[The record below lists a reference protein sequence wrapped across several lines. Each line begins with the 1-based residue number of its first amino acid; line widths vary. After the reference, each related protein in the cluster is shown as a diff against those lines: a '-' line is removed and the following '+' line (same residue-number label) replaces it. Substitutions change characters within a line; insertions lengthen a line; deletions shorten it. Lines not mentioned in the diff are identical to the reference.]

1 MSVFSARCT
10 NCGVE
15 LEVPTEYA
23 GQAIA
28 CPQCSAEFVASPI
41 AAPQTQA
48 PVAPSGR
55 PSGPKSIK
63 KQKSSLPS
71 KRSYPA
77 LKTVQLAYTIM
88 AYLTVV
94 VALIATG
101 LQVYAMIN
109 AKVGIPTILMV
120 ILLYVFTTVFSFVSL
135 RAAAEFVKLA
145 LDIQHNTLVSARNS
159 ER

>member
-1 MSVFSARCT
+1 
-10 NCGVE
+10 
-15 LEVPTEYA
+15 
-23 GQAIA
+23 
-28 CPQCSAEFVASPI
+28 
-41 AAPQTQA
+41 
-48 PVAPSGR
+48 
-55 PSGPKSIK
+55 
-63 KQKSSLPS
+63 
-71 KRSYPA
+71 
-77 LKTVQLAYTIM
+77 M

-101 LQVYAMIN
+101 LRVYAMIN
-109 AKVGIPTILMV
+109 AKVGIATILMV